1 MSNYKYI
8 LFDFDGTLTDSSE
21 GIYKS
26 LTYAFESYGHGQPPE
41 SLLKQFIGPPLHY
54 SFTEICGF
62 TPEHAVEMTEKYRE
76 RYKVKGY
83 LESRLYDG
91 VYELLEELKNR
102 GYKLATASSKPLH
115 FVDAICE
122 KLDIKKFFDFL
133 GGTTFDNTTESKA
146 MVCENAM
153 KQLGGDVT
161 NTLMVGDT
169 KFDIEGAHAVNL
181 PCCAVL
187 YGFGTME
194 DFEKHKAEYIVEK
207 PEEILDIV
215 K

>member
-1 MSNYKYI
+1 M
-8 LFDFDGTLTDSSE
+8 
-21 GIYKS
+21 
-26 LTYAFESYGHGQPPE
+26 
-41 SLLKQFIGPPLHY
+41 
-54 SFTEICGF
+54 
-62 TPEHAVEMTEKYRE
+62 
-76 RYKVKGY
+76 
-83 LESRLYDG
+83 
-91 VYELLEELKNR
+91 
-102 GYKLATASSKPLH
+102 H

-153 KQLGGDVT
+153 KQLGGDTT

-169 KFDIEGAHAVNL
+169 RFDIEGAHAVSL

-187 YGFGTME
+187 YGFGTIE
-194 DFEKHKAEYIVEK
+194 DFEKYQAEYIAEK